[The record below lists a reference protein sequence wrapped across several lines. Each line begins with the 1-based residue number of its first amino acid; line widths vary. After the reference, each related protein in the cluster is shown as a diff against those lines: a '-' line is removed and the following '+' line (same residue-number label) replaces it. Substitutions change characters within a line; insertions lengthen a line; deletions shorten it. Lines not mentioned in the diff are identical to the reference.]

1 MALTDMMPSFVWG
14 AGGAQMTPEQIAR
27 ERAIADALV
36 AQGINTSPVG
46 HWTQGLARV
55 ANAAAGAFRGGAAN
69 EAERAGRADWQS
81 RLAST
86 LAGTGSGGAATA
98 TPTAPSV
105 PFAGA
110 SGGNLDSY
118 LASVRQAESGGNVNA
133 RNPSSSATG
142 LYQFTT
148 PTWNN
153 LMRSRPDLALT
164 ADGRLDPVQQERA
177 MRAFTEQNASSLTS
191 AGIQPTPGNLYAAH
205 FLGAGGA
212 RSALSQSDAT
222 PMANAVGP
230 GVVKANPFLAN
241 MTVGDF
247 KAWTNRKAGGG
258 AAPPASGGGMPST
271 ADLLK
276 LATDPFA
283 PRGAQ
288 GLIGSLM
295 QHQIQQN
302 DPLRQLQM
310 QKLQSDIARTTG
322 AGPGTQAFQTLHQRA
337 LASGLQQ
344 GSPEYQRFMAAGG
357 KSPDNTA
364 KEQQIAR
371 MEGIGVPRNV
381 AIGIADGVY
390 KADRH
395 PVTGELQ
402 VVDMSTGRPIYG
414 GPQQRRQEQTPQP
427 VPFTGG
433 SQQFGQQFE
442 NAPAS
447 FGLEGAARGLANTAF
462 DVAGMPVPYRDVQQ
476 TQADFRVLQESLV
489 NDLESAYSGRVPSW
503 MLKNLRDLTPS
514 PGSPFEGSETA
525 RTKLNAMG
533 RQLQSEL
540 TITEQSL
547 SRELSPKNRQDAEA
561 KISAL
566 RSGISRVGAALQS
579 FGAPPSQPQGQAAP
593 QQQPQ
598 VRDGQTA
605 TNPQTGEKVVFR
617 NGKWEKM

>member
-1 MALTDMMPSFVWG
+1 MALTDMLPAFTWG
-14 AGGAQMTPEQIAR
+14 RGGAQMTPEQIAR

-55 ANAAAGAFRGGAAN
+55 ANAAAGSIRGGAAD
-69 EAERAGRADWQS
+69 EAERTWRADWQS

-86 LAGTGSGGAATA
+86 LAGTGGGAAPSSTPVSPVANPVSSPMGSTA
-98 TPTAPSV
+98 AAGVASSPDANMIREGLIKRGVPVPVADGFIMNFRDESGLNPGLNEAKPIVPGSRGGFGLAQWTGPRRIALERFAQNTGRSV
-105 PFAGA
+105 SDVDTQLDFLMRELQGPEAGA
-110 SGGNLDSY
+110 AKSFLSAKTPQEAAVAIAQNFLRPAPEH
-118 LASVRQAESGGNVNA
+118 LARRV
-133 RNPSSSATG
+133 
-142 LYQFTT
+142 
-148 PTWNN
+148 
-153 LMRSRPDLALT
+153 
-164 ADGRLDPVQQERA
+164 
-177 MRAFTEQNASSLTS
+177 
-191 AGIQPTPGNLYAAH
+191 
-205 FLGAGGA
+205 
-212 RSALSQSDAT
+212 
-222 PMANAVGP
+222 ANYS
-230 GVVKANPFLAN
+230 
-241 MTVGDF
+241 
-247 KAWTNRKAGGG
+247 GGG

-295 QHQIQQN
+295 QHQMMQN

-310 QKLQSDIARTTG
+310 QKLQADIARSSG

-337 LASGLQQ
+337 LAAGLQQ
-344 GSPEYQRFMAAGG
+344 GTPEYRSFMAAGG
-357 KSPDNTA
+357 KSADNTA

-371 MEGIGVPRNV
+371 MEEIGVPRNV

-414 GPQQRRQEQTPQP
+414 GPQQRQPSQPSQP

-433 SQQFGQQFE
+433 SQQFGRQFE

-579 FGAPPSQPQGQAAP
+579 FGAPPASPQGQAAP
-593 QQQPQ
+593 QPGT
-598 VRDGQTA
+598 VEDGYRFKGG
-605 TNPQTGEKVVFR
+605 NPADP
-617 NGKWEKM
+617 NSWERVQ

>member
-55 ANAAAGAFRGGAAN
+55 ANAAAGAFRGGAAD
-69 EAERAGRADWQS
+69 EAERTGRSDWQS

-86 LAGTGSGGAATA
+86 LAGTGSGGATGATA
-98 TPTAPSV
+98 PVAAVPAGAVSPVSSPMGATAADGVASSPDASMIREGLIKRGVPVPVADGFIMNFRDESGLNPGLNEAKPIVPGSRGGFGLAQWTGPRRVELEKFAQNTGRSVSDVDTQLDFLMRELQGPEAGAAKSFLSAKTPQEAAVAIAQNFLRPAPEHLARRVANYSGSAAPSA
-105 PFAGA
+105 P
-110 SGGNLDSY
+110 SGGL
-118 LASVRQAESGGNVNA
+118 
-133 RNPSSSATG
+133 
-142 LYQFTT
+142 
-148 PTWNN
+148 
-153 LMRSRPDLALT
+153 
-164 ADGRLDPVQQERA
+164 
-177 MRAFTEQNASSLTS
+177 
-191 AGIQPTPGNLYAAH
+191 
-205 FLGAGGA
+205 
-212 RSALSQSDAT
+212 
-222 PMANAVGP
+222 
-230 GVVKANPFLAN
+230 
-241 MTVGDF
+241 
-247 KAWTNRKAGGG
+247 
-258 AAPPASGGGMPST
+258 PAT
-271 ADLLK
+271 ADLLR

-283 PRGAQ
+283 PRGSQA
-288 GLIGSLM
+288 LIGSLM
-295 QHQIQQN
+295 QHQMQQN
-302 DPLRQLQM
+302 DPLRKLQM

-337 LASGLQQ
+337 LAAGLQE
-344 GSPEYQRFMAAGG
+344 GTPEYRDFMAAGG
-357 KSPDNTA
+357 KSPESTA
-364 KEQQIAR
+364 KAQQIAR

-579 FGAPPSQPQGQAAP
+579 FGAPPSSPQGQAAP
-593 QQQPQ
+593 QPGA
-598 VRDGQTA
+598 VEDGYRFKGG
-605 TNPQTGEKVVFR
+605 NPADP
-617 NGKWEKM
+617 NNWERVQ

>member
-1 MALTDMMPSFVWG
+1 MALTDMLPAFTWG
-14 AGGAQMTPEQIAR
+14 RGGAQMTPEQISR

-55 ANAAAGAFRGGAAN
+55 ANAAAGAFRGGAADD
-69 EAERAGRADWQS
+69 AERTGRADWQS

-86 LAGTGSGGAATA
+86 LAGSGGAGVNAPAAPVNSVSSPMGSTA
-98 TPTAPSV
+98 AAGVASSPDANMIREGLIKRGVPVPVADGFIMNFRDESGLNPGLNEAKPVVPGSRGGFGLAQWTGPRRVALEKFAQNTGRSV
-105 PFAGA
+105 SDVDTQLDFLMRELQGPEAGA
-110 SGGNLDSY
+110 
-118 LASVRQAESGGNVNA
+118 A
-133 RNPSSSATG
+133 RS
-142 LYQFTT
+142 
-148 PTWNN
+148 
-153 LMRSRPDLALT
+153 
-164 ADGRLDPVQQERA
+164 
-177 MRAFTEQNASSLTS
+177 
-191 AGIQPTPGNLYAAH
+191 
-205 FLGAGGA
+205 FLGAKTPQEAAVAIAQNFLRPAPEHLA
-212 RSALSQSDAT
+212 RRV
-222 PMANAVGP
+222 ANYS
-230 GVVKANPFLAN
+230 
-241 MTVGDF
+241 
-247 KAWTNRKAGGG
+247 GGG
-258 AAPPASGGGMPST
+258 AAPPASGGLPAT
-271 ADLLK
+271 ADLLR

-295 QHQIQQN
+295 QHQMMQN
-302 DPLRQLQM
+302 DPLRRLQM
-310 QKLQSDIARTTG
+310 QKLETDIARLAG

-357 KSPDNTA
+357 KSADNTA

-371 MEGIGVPRNV
+371 MEEIGVPRNV

-414 GPQQRRQEQTPQP
+414 GSQRGQTSEPSQT

-433 SQQFGQQFE
+433 SQKFGRQFE

-579 FGAPPSQPQGQAAP
+579 FGAPPPQPG
-593 QQQPQ
+593 QQQQSGPQ
-598 VRDGQTA
+598 PGTVEDGYRFKGG
-605 TNPQTGEKVVFR
+605 NPADP
-617 NGKWEKM
+617 NSWERVQ

>member
-1 MALTDMMPSFVWG
+1 MALTDMLPAFVWG

-55 ANAAAGAFRGGAAN
+55 ANAAAGAFRGGAAD
-69 EAERAGRADWQS
+69 EAERTGRADWQS
-81 RLAST
+81 RLAAT
-86 LAGTGSGGAATA
+86 LAG
-98 TPTAPSV
+98 
-105 PFAGA
+105 
-110 SGGNLDSY
+110 
-118 LASVRQAESGGNVNA
+118 
-133 RNPSSSATG
+133 
-142 LYQFTT
+142 
-148 PTWNN
+148 
-153 LMRSRPDLALT
+153 
-164 ADGRLDPVQQERA
+164 
-177 MRAFTEQNASSLTS
+177 
-191 AGIQPTPGNLYAAH
+191 
-205 FLGAGGA
+205 
-212 RSALSQSDAT
+212 
-222 PMANAVGP
+222 
-230 GVVKANPFLAN
+230 
-241 MTVGDF
+241 
-247 KAWTNRKAGGG
+247 AGGG
-258 AAPPASGGGMPST
+258 AAATAAPVNPVSSPMGNAAAAGVASSPDASMIREGLIKRGVPVPVADGFIMNFRDESGLNPGLNEAKPIVPGSRGGFGLAQWTGPRRVALEKFAHNTGRSVSDVDTQLDFLMHELQGPEAGAAKSFLSAKTPQEAAVAIAQNFLRPAPEHLARRVANYSGSAAPSTPSGGLPAT

-283 PRGAQ
+283 PRGSQA
-288 GLIGSLM
+288 LIGSLM
-295 QHQIQQN
+295 QHQMMQN

-310 QKLQSDIARTTG
+310 QKLQADIARSSG

-337 LASGLQQ
+337 LASGLQE
-344 GSPEYQRFMAAGG
+344 GTPEYRSFMAAGG

-414 GPQQRRQEQTPQP
+414 GPQQRRQEQPPQP

-433 SQQFGQQFE
+433 SQQFGRQFE

-514 PGSPFEGSETA
+514 PGSPFEGAETA

-579 FGAPPSQPQGQAAP
+579 FGAPPSQSAQRQQSAP
-593 QQQPQ
+593 QPGT
-598 VRDGQTA
+598 VEDGYRFKGG
-605 TNPQTGEKVVFR
+605 NPADP
-617 NGKWEKM
+617 NSWERVQ